1 MTGTPDFGASTPG
14 ETSGRPK
21 FIGSLHGL
29 RGLFALWVFAF
40 HANPSGIGFLRVSS
54 YGYIA
59 VDAFFILSGYVL
71 MQAHAAEFARVT
83 RGSAFAFLRLRAWR
97 TYPLYFACLLLS
109 LALYPLLKGGG
120 FPSAQR
126 LTVGLLLLEGWA
138 FPGIGINTP
147 IWSLGVEWVG
157 YLAFPLIAFICLRL
171 TPPAAIVI
179 LTFLLGGELVL
190 LWNLGA
196 LLSDAVVGL
205 ATMIRMTA
213 GFGAGC
219 LLWVLHRRLP
229 HAAPATNDLLLL
241 GCSAATVGILLAFPP
256 VCAVPPLT
264 ALVHC
269 TARPGPLTARL
280 LGHPVALFMGRIS
293 FALYL
298 CHLLVI
304 KVVSLGQPTHSW
316 EYRLI
321 GTLVAGISAIGLA
334 TVLCLLIEEPARR
347 FGRRSAASVV
357 AVSAVAD

>member
-1 MTGTPDFGASTPG
+1 MTSKTVRGG
-14 ETSGRPK
+14 EHQRERSGRPR
-21 FIGSLHGL
+21 FIAPLHGL
-29 RGLFALWVFAF
+29 RGLFALWVFLF

-71 MQAHAAEFARVT
+71 MQAHAVEFARIT
-83 RGSAFAFLRLRAWR
+83 RSAAFAFLRLRAWR

-109 LALYPLLKGGG
+109 LALYPLLKGG

-179 LTFLLGGELVL
+179 LTFLLGMELVL
-190 LWNLGA
+190 LWHLGA
-196 LLSDAVVGL
+196 LLSDAVFGL
-205 ATMIRMTA
+205 ATVIRMTA

-256 VCAVPPLT
+256 VCAVPPLA

-316 EYRLI
+316 EYRLVD
-321 GTLVAGISAIGLA
+321 TLVAGIGAIGLA
-334 TVLCLLIEEPARR
+334 TALCLVIEEPTRR
-347 FGRRSAASVV
+347 FGRRSVSRDLVVGAAV
-357 AVSAVAD
+357 D